1 MATCPVRMLAK
12 FMHEKSMFNFIWG
25 RSAMQYQQKYQ
36 TGAGKMWRYPWV
48 AAIAL
53 LLLSAGGA
61 APQTIEQVFPTRTI
75 RVIVPVSAGSATDII
90 ARTIANQLS
99 QQLGQSVIVENR
111 VGGGGTIGAAV
122 VAKAD
127 PDGYTLLVHSTSFA
141 VSATVYSNPGYDARK
156 DFAGIT
162 SLVSLPNVLVVA
174 PDKYKTLKDLVAA
187 AKANPGKLNYASP
200 GPGTA
205 GHLNGERFR
214 MATGTN
220 IQHVPYRGGP
230 EGLTAVMTGDC
241 DFYFVPLPAARG
253 MVAAGKLAVLAVSG
267 SVRASA
273 LPEVPTTI
281 ESGFPN
287 SEYNFWIGF
296 FAPAA
301 TPKSIIDKLNAE
313 TVKALQNPDVRAKL
327 AELGGDPLPMTSAA
341 FNEFFLKEIDVNAEL
356 VKAAGVTI
364 N

>member
-1 MATCPVRMLAK
+1 MIFPQNQQGRRTGEGQMAVVRWL
-12 FMHEKSMFNFIWG
+12 
-25 RSAMQYQQKYQ
+25 
-36 TGAGKMWRYPWV
+36 

-53 LLLSAGGA
+53 LLFGVNA
-61 APQTIEQVFPTRTI
+61 AISQPSEQAYPTRTI
-75 RVIVPVSAGSATDII
+75 RIIVPVSAGSATDIF

-99 QQLGQSVIVENR
+99 QQLGQAVIVENR
-111 VGGGGTIGAAV
+111 VGGGGTVGTAG

-141 VSATVYSNPGYDARK
+141 VSATVYAHPGYDARK
-156 DFAGIT
+156 DFAGI
-162 SLVSLPNVLVVA
+162 SPLVSLPNVLVVA

-200 GPGTA
+200 GAGTA

-214 MATGTN
+214 MATGTD

-253 MVAAGKLAVLAVSG
+253 LVSAGKLAVLAVSG
-267 SVRASA
+267 SVRSSI
-273 LPEVPTTI
+273 LPDVPTTI

-301 TPKSIIDKLNAE
+301 TPKAIMAKLNAE
-313 TVKALQNPDVRAKL
+313 TVKALQNPAVKAKF
-327 AELGGDPLPMTSAA
+327 AELGGDPLPMTTAA
-341 FNEFFLKEIDVNAEL
+341 FDDFFLKEIDVNAEL